1 MIPAVSPDKSSESKA
16 QPGPSFLADETTFA
30 EFVCAWEAGMLPRS
44 AWTHAAHVAV
54 VAAYA
59 FDRPE
64 EPVFHKMKQGIL
76 HYAACVGIVNDEDHG
91 YHETLTRFWSALV
104 SDFVRERK
112 LSSRLEAARGAVAE
126 FGPRRDCYL
135 DYYTFDV
142 AKDRRARREWV
153 PPDRADFKI
162 ASSEAAPSKP

>member
-1 MIPAVSPDKSSESKA
+1 MIPAVSPDKSSESKT
-16 QPGPSFLADETTFA
+16 QPSPSFLTDEKTFSD
-30 EFVCAWEAGMLPRS
+30 FVGAWEAGTLPRS

-76 HYAACVGIVNDEDHG
+76 HYAACVGIVNDEDQG

-104 SDFVRERK
+104 SDFVRDRK
-112 LSSRLEAARGAVAE
+112 FASRMDAARGAVAE
-126 FGPRRDCYL
+126 FGERRDCYR
-135 DYYTFDV
+135 DHYTFDV

-153 PPDRADFKI
+153 PPDRLESKI
-162 ASSEAAPSKP
+162 AKF